1 MKPDLDD
8 NQYRQLFRDLK
19 AEDERAAPGFA
30 PLWRAAAVRADSGRH
45 RPTWWRSASA
55 IATLVVAGIGVALF
69 RGPIAPSVQSAAAPP
84 AILITQWES
93 PTDFLLQTASGA
105 DSAPSAAQSNQ

>member
-30 PLWRAAAVRADSGRH
+30 PLWRAATVRATSERRG
-45 RPTWWRSASA
+45 PAWWRPAGA
-55 IATLVVAGIGVALF
+55 IAALVVAGIGVTLF
-69 RGPIAPSVQSAAAPP
+69 RGPTAPPLQSAAAPP

-105 DSAPSAAQSNQ
+105 DSAPSATQSNQ